1 MRKRL
6 LLLLMGLMSVVMV
19 QAQFA
24 KPLKK
29 NEVQDR
35 AFSIGV
41 TGCFAANDMIYS
53 EVKKSLLS
61 PMLAPL
67 YGLAVEWNASSH
79 FSVGTDVSYATRGGN
94 EVFNIECLTSYST
107 STFVREKY
115 HLSLNGVEI
124 RVPFSF
130 YFGEKSRLRP
140 YVYVAPRFC
149 LWTGGNY
156 HWERTYEDGSAEPL
170 VYEGEVTQAMIRPYD
185 LSAVAGAGLC
195 GHLKMR
201 QMQFFVKFDLGYG
214 HSLLNTFSQAE
225 VDGDVSFQGW
235 GDMDG
240 VSIGKRFQQNLEARL
255 TLLVPLQK
263 PAADACDFN
272 QKPRRPKR

>member
-6 LLLLMGLMSVVMV
+6 FLLLFGLLSALMV

-29 NEVQDR
+29 KEAQDKV
-35 AFSIGV
+35 FSIGV

-61 PMLAPL
+61 PVLAPS
-67 YGLAVEWNASSH
+67 YGLAVEWNTMSP
-79 FSVGTDVSYATRGGN
+79 FSFGVDVSYATRGDN

-115 HLSLNGVEI
+115 NLSLNGVEL
-124 RVPFSF
+124 RVPLAI

-140 YVYVAPRFC
+140 YVFVAPRFC
-149 LWTGGNY
+149 LWTGGKY
-156 HWERTYEDGSAEPL
+156 HWERKYDDGSTEPL
-170 VYEGEVTQAMIRPYD
+170 VYEGEVTQAMIQPYD

-201 QMQFFVKFDLGYG
+201 QMQLFVKFDLGYG
-214 HSLLNTFSQAE
+214 HSLMNTFSQAE
-225 VDGDVSFQGW
+225 INEEVSYQGW
-235 GDMDG
+235 GDLEH
-240 VSIGKRFQQNLEARL
+240 VSLGKRFQQNLEARL

-263 PAADACDFN
+263 PDADACDFN
-272 QKPRRPKR
+272 QSPRRPKR